1 MRSRS
6 LLLPGLCLATFALK
20 LWVNAERT
28 SPGHGDVAYYTTLA
42 RNLAS
47 GRGFVID
54 YVPEFLSHPTGIPNP
69 ANTYWMPF
77 VSLVAAVGMW
87 LGGLGFVAGQTA
99 VAAFTALM
107 PLVTYAVAYEL
118 FRCKKAA
125 IGAAVLAVSFHLFLA
140 PGSSPVTHGPVGV
153 LGGATLWAILRSRED
168 LRFLP
173 LVGVG
178 IALAHTNR
186 SDAIVFFPVLLA
198 AHLFPPAGTARR
210 AFPWRGMGTVALAY
224 AAVMAPLWWHTW
236 SVTGRPLPTGLS
248 RTAFLVHYQELYSL
262 PERLTPEHY
271 LAGGWGPVLE
281 QKLRALRENAD
292 TFFLGM
298 TRSVGDHSPPW
309 TERPGL
315 YALVLAAW
323 VGLAAR
329 LRRGA
334 LPVLLLA
341 AGWFVLYTLIFS
353 ATGLASLTAAMFAL
367 YPVGLGAAS
376 FALLALARRAGRG
389 RAGLERGLVILLF
402 GWLSVS
408 SVLYARERID
418 TGSQWIERKRRE
430 HKVLLRDVIVP
441 RGLQDETFLA
451 GGVHQLHAD
460 TGLRLVSLPFEDEP
474 VIRAV
479 AERFGATHIL
489 FTERPRP
496 SEFWSAPY
504 EITQNP
510 DYEQVFAGPVQGR
523 PMAIYRIPP
532 VSR

>member
-1 MRSRS
+1 MRART
-6 LLLPGLCLATFALK
+6 LLLPALCATSFALK

-42 RNLAS
+42 RNLAA

-54 YVPEFLSHPTGIPNP
+54 YVPEFLSNPPGIPNP

-87 LGGLGFVAGQTA
+87 IGGPGFVAGQVA

-107 PLVTYAVAYEL
+107 PLVTYALTLEL
-118 FRCKKAA
+118 FRCRKAA

-173 LVGVG
+173 LVGFG
-178 IALAHTNR
+178 IALAHLNR
-186 SDAIVFFPVLLA
+186 SDAVVFFPVVLA
-198 AHLFPPAGTARR
+198 AHLFRPARSARR
-210 AFPWRGMGTVALAY
+210 PFPWKGMAALGLAY
-224 AAVMAPLWWHTW
+224 AVTMSPLWWHTW

-271 LAGGWGPVLE
+271 LEGGWGPVIA

-298 TRSVGDHSPPW
+298 ARSVGDHTPSPI
-309 TERPGL
+309 ERPGL
-315 YALVLAAW
+315 YALVLLAW
-323 VGLAAR
+323 AGLVAR

-341 AGWFVLYTLIFS
+341 AGWFALYTLIFS

-367 YPVGLGAAS
+367 YPVALGGAS
-376 FALLALARRAGRG
+376 VGLLALARRAPQ
-389 RAGLERGLVILLF
+389 RAALGQVVLVGLF
-402 GWLSVS
+402 GALCVS
-408 SVLYARERID
+408 NVLYARERIE
-418 TGSQWIERKRRE
+418 TGAHWIERKRRE
-430 HKVLLRDVIVP
+430 HKVLLRDVIEP
-441 RGLQDETFLA
+441 RGLEDATFLA
-451 GGVHQLHAD
+451 AGVHQLHAD

-479 AERFGATHIL
+479 AERFGAEYVL

-496 SEFWSAPY
+496 SEFWSAPH
-504 EITQNP
+504 EITRHP
-510 DYEQVFAGPVQGR
+510 EYEQVFAGPVQGR